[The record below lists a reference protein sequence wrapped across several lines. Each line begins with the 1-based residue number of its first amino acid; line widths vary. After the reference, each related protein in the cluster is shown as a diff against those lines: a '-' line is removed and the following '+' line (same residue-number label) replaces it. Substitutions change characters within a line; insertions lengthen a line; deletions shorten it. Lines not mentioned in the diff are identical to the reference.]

1 MMTAT
6 LALILLF
13 STANAPSLPAVT
25 QAPSAIGRWQVDF
38 TFTDTVSH
46 VLRFDAED
54 AGKGTYLL
62 LDRRSSLLE
71 PPETSKAEWTES
83 VTDGKL
89 TISGPIEFPI
99 GNVGRDPGML
109 VFTGAFDTADSI
121 TGAVAFFR
129 FVQDSKDVE
138 KTPSKTGT
146 FRATRITGDVA
157 PRVQL
162 LSPSSG
168 KLKRGQGVDISW
180 IADSIPPIAL
190 QQVFLSLDNGESYTP
205 ISAIL
210 NETADEFAWIVPESL
225 PKTKK
230 ARLKI
235 VVVNTI
241 GSQAEDIS
249 KRKLKIK

>member
-1 MMTAT
+1 MTKAT

-13 STANAPSLPAVT
+13 STPNASPLSALT
-25 QAPSAIGRWQVDF
+25 QAPNAIGRWQVDF
-38 TFTDTVSH
+38 TFTDMVSH

-62 LDRRSSLLE
+62 VDRRSSLLE
-71 PPETSKAEWTES
+71 PPETSKAEWMQS
-83 VTDGKL
+83 VIDGKV

-109 VFTGAFDTADSI
+109 VFTGVFDTTDSI
-121 TGAVAFFR
+121 SGDVAFFR

-138 KTPSKTGT
+138 KTPSKTGK
-146 FRATRITGDVA
+146 FRATRITGNVA

-168 KLKRGQGVDISW
+168 KLIRGQGIDISW
-180 IADSIPPIAL
+180 IADSVPPIAL
-190 QQVFLSLDNGESYTP
+190 QQVFLSTDNGASYTP

-210 NETADEFAWIVPESL
+210 NETADELAWIVPESL

-235 VVVNTI
+235 VVVNAI
-241 GSQAEDIS
+241 GNQAEDVS
-249 KRKLKIK
+249 KGKLKIK